1 MILYDKLYIGES
13 LQFKKDKIIRKM
25 KKGKVVLRLFCVTL
39 PLGSNGILEIYPYTE
54 LLQPWLKDESPIVIG
69 IAGSRI
75 EAFTLIEKLVHCMYQ
90 QTGEFSISNYLGLE

>member
-1 MILYDKLYIGES
+1 MILYDKIYIGKS

-39 PLGSNGILEIYPYTE
+39 PLGSNGILEIYSYTE
-54 LLQPWLKDESPIVIG
+54 LLQPWITNQNPVIIG

-75 EAFTLIEKLVHCMYQ
+75 EAFALVKSIIDQMYQ
-90 QTGEFSISNYLGLE
+90 ETGGFSIPDYLGLK